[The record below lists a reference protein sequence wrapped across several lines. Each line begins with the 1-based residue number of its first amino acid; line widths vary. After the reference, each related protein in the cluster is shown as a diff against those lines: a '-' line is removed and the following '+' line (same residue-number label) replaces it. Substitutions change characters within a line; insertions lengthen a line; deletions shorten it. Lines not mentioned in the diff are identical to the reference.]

1 MYCMN
6 SKIEKLILKIY
17 ILLPKAF
24 KRNQKIIDKISP
36 IAERQL
42 STIKQE
48 LIKVNWQRYQ
58 LERELSQLKVKLKDT

>member
-1 MYCMN
+1 MN

-58 LERELSQLKVKLKDT
+58 LERELSQLKVKLKV

>member
-58 LERELSQLKVKLKDT
+58 LERELSQLKVKLKV

>member
-1 MYCMN
+1 MN